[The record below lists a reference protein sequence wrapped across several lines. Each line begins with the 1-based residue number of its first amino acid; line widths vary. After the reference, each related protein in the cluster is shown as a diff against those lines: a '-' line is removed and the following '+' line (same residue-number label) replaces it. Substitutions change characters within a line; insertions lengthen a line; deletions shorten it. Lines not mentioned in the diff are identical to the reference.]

1 MERSGDTGADA
12 QAAASFLGTW
22 IRSFFQPDRR
32 PRGINRWNEPPKG
45 RVPVV
50 LIHGTWMNSYNTWEM
65 LAPRLAAAGHAVFC
79 FDYGRDASSLAGRLP
94 GVHGTRGL
102 LDSRAEVADFIDE
115 VLERTGARQ
124 VDLVAHSQG
133 VAQARMYLTDS
144 GGADAGD
151 PARNRV
157 RRVVGLGGSNHGT
170 YSWLPRLLGLS
181 PTDAAAGAAAGSA
194 PGTGTADQAELG
206 PADQAKR
213 GPADEAHR
221 DPEDE
226 TERGPADKPDFGQA
240 DKTERGPADEAER
253 GSADKTEHGP
263 ADRRAGDDPAARP
276 GTRRGRWAR
285 RLLQRIGGQAA
296 LDQLVGSPAMA
307 HLNRYG
313 DTVPGVEYTMLCT
326 RYDTVVTPWRTQFL
340 EAGPGARV
348 RNVVVQQGA
357 LADFSDHLA
366 MLYSPHVI
374 DLVLEA
380 LSDDAEDYRAAHPAV
395 VGTVLPFFGALPRRL
410 PRVRL
415 PRRRRA
421 RQSVRRQ
428 HRTI

>member
-1 MERSGDTGADA
+1 MERSGDAGADA

-22 IRSFFQPDRR
+22 IRSFIHPDRS
-32 PRGINRWNEPPKG
+32 PRGVNRWDEPLEG

-79 FDYGRDASSLAGRLP
+79 FDYGRDTASLAGRLP

-102 LDSRAEVADFIDE
+102 LDSRGEVAAFIDE
-115 VLERTGARQ
+115 VLSRTGARR

-144 GGADAGD
+144 GGADAED

-170 YSWLPRLLGLS
+170 YSWLPRILGLGRS
-181 PTDAAAGAAAGSA
+181 GVAGADAVEPGAE
-194 PGTGTADQAELG
+194 PGTEPRTGVT
-206 PADQAKR
+206 R
-213 GPADEAHR
+213 
-221 DPEDE
+221 
-226 TERGPADKPDFGQA
+226 
-240 DKTERGPADEAER
+240 
-253 GSADKTEHGP
+253 
-263 ADRRAGDDPAARP
+263 
-276 GTRRGRWAR
+276 TRRGELGAR
-285 RLLQRIGGQAA
+285 ILRLIGGQAA

-307 HLNRYG
+307 HLNRRG

-340 EAGPGARV
+340 ETGPGARV
-348 RNVVVQQGA
+348 RNVLIQQGA

-395 VGTVLPFFGALPRRL
+395 TGTVLPFFGALPRRL
-410 PRVRL
+410 PRVAL
-415 PRRRRA
+415 PRWRRSRRGHQVGHDHQGPA
-421 RQSVRRQ
+421 R
-428 HRTI
+428 

>member
-22 IRSFFQPDRR
+22 IRSFLHPDRR
-32 PRGINRWNEPPKG
+32 PRGVNRWDEPLEG

-79 FDYGRDASSLAGRLP
+79 FDYGRDTSSLAGRLP

-102 LDSRAEVADFIDE
+102 MDSRAEVAAFIDE

-144 GGADAGD
+144 GGADAAD
-151 PARNRV
+151 LARNRV
-157 RRVVGLGGSNHGT
+157 RRVIGLGGSNHGT
-170 YSWLPRLLGLS
+170 YSWLPRILGLGRNGVA
-181 PTDAAAGAAAGSA
+181 DADAVEPGAAGTPGPDADLAPEPGAG
-194 PGTGTADQAELG
+194 GTT
-206 PADQAKR
+206 R
-213 GPADEAHR
+213 
-221 DPEDE
+221 
-226 TERGPADKPDFGQA
+226 
-240 DKTERGPADEAER
+240 
-253 GSADKTEHGP
+253 
-263 ADRRAGDDPAARP
+263 
-276 GTRRGRWAR
+276 TRRGELGA
-285 RLLQRIGGQAA
+285 RLLCRIGGQAA

-307 HLNRYG
+307 HLNRHG
-313 DTVPGVEYTMLCT
+313 DSVPGVDYTMLCT

-348 RNVVVQQGA
+348 RNVLVQQGA
-357 LADFSDHLA
+357 FADFSDHLA

-380 LSDDAEDYRAAHPAV
+380 LSDDAESYRAAHPAV
-395 VGTVLPFFGALPRRL
+395 TGTVLPFFGALPRHL
-410 PRVRL
+410 PRVSL

-421 RQSVRRQ
+421 RQSVRRRR
-428 HRTI
+428 RTL

>member
-1 MERSGDTGADA
+1 MQRSGDAGADA

-22 IRSFFQPDRR
+22 IRSFIHPGRR
-32 PRGINRWNEPPKG
+32 PRGVNRWDEPLAG

-50 LIHGTWMNSYNTWEM
+50 LIHGTWMNSWNTWEM

-79 FDYGRDASSLAGRLP
+79 FDYGRDTSSLAGRLP

-102 LDSRAEVADFIDE
+102 LDSRAEVAAFIDE
-115 VLERTGARQ
+115 VLDRTGARQ

-144 GGADAGD
+144 GGADAED

-157 RRVVGLGGSNHGT
+157 RRVIGLGGSNHGT
-170 YSWLPRLLGLS
+170 YSWLPRILGLGRAGVA
-181 PTDAAAGAAAGSA
+181 DAETVGPGAADVAG
-194 PGTGTADQAELG
+194 PGAEPGPHPRTGAT
-206 PADQAKR
+206 R
-213 GPADEAHR
+213 
-221 DPEDE
+221 
-226 TERGPADKPDFGQA
+226 
-240 DKTERGPADEAER
+240 
-253 GSADKTEHGP
+253 
-263 ADRRAGDDPAARP
+263 
-276 GTRRGRWAR
+276 TRRGELGTRIL
-285 RLLQRIGGQAA
+285 RLIGGQAA

-380 LSDDAEDYRAAHPAV
+380 LSDDAEDYRAAHPAAA
-395 VGTVLPFFGALPRRL
+395 GTVLPFFGALPRRL

-415 PRRRRA
+415 PRRLPRVRLPRRLPRVRLPHRLPQVRLPRRRRA
-421 RQSVRRQ
+421 RQSVRRGD
-428 HRTI
+428 RTN